1 MKNKKAKKESILKDA
16 MALFVVTLICAL
28 ALSYVYEI
36 TKAPIAEQNALKK
49 ERAYQAV
56 YQDTKPE
63 LDEELMKLVEATDL
77 TTYNSSYNNV
87 TINEIN
93 KAYDSNNNLVGY
105 ILQVSNKGYKDTITL
120 TFGYTLEGTLTK
132 VEFLTLNETAG
143 LGMNAS
149 KPAFIGQ
156 FSGKSVDQFE
166 VTKTGATKENEI
178 DAISSST
185 ITSKAVVNAVNAG
198 IRFLQENA
206 TDLGGGANE

>member
-1 MKNKKAKKESILKDA
+1 MKNKKVKKESIIKDA
-16 MALFVVTLICAL
+16 MALFVVTLVCAL

-36 TKAPIAEQNALKK
+36 TKAPIADQNALKK

-56 YQDTKPE
+56 YQNATPK
-63 LDEELMKLVEATDL
+63 LDEDLMKLVEATDF
-77 TTYNSSYNNV
+77 TTYDSSYKNI
-87 TINEIN
+87 TIDEIN

-105 ILQVSNKGYKDTITL
+105 ILQVSNKGYKDTITM
-120 TFGYTLEGTLTK
+120 TFGYTLDGSLTNI
-132 VEFLTLNETAG
+132 EFLALNETAG

-149 KPAFIGQ
+149 KPEFIGQ

-166 VTKTGATKENEI
+166 VTKTGATNENEI

-185 ITSKAVVNAVNAG
+185 ITSKAIVNAVNAG

-206 TDLGGGANE
+206 ADLGGGANE

>member
-1 MKNKKAKKESILKDA
+1 MKNKKEKKESIIKDA
-16 MALFVVTLICAL
+16 MALFIVTLVCAL

-49 ERAYQAV
+49 EKAYQAV
-56 YQDTKPE
+56 YQNTTPK

-77 TTYNSSYNNV
+77 TTYDSSYKNI
-87 TINEIN
+87 TIDEIN
-93 KAYDSNNNLVGY
+93 KAYDSNNNLMGY
-105 ILQVSNKGYKDTITL
+105 ILQISNKGYKDTITM
-120 TFGYTLEGTLTK
+120 TFGYTLDGSLTN
-132 VEFLTLNETAG
+132 VEFLALNETAG

-149 KPAFIGQ
+149 NPEFIGQ

-185 ITSKAVVNAVNAG
+185 ITSKAIVNAVNAG

>member
-1 MKNKKAKKESILKDA
+1 MKNKREKKESILKDA

-77 TTYNSSYNNV
+77 TSYDSSYNNV

-105 ILQVSNKGYKDTITL
+105 ILQVSNKGYKDTITM

-132 VEFLTLNETAG
+132 IEFLTLNETAG